1 MSDQQIINLFYQGCS
16 TETLAGLIWKERKAL
31 YDKGKQDAK
40 ITHKEAHKIVETAI
54 CNHMRQQ
61 NKED

>member
-1 MSDQQIINLFYQGCS
+1 MNDRQIIDLFYQGCS
-16 TETLAGLIWKERKAL
+16 IETLAELVWKERKAL

-40 ITHKEAHKIVETAI
+40 TTRKEAHRVVETAI